1 MVKIEKKLSWHIQQ
15 SFKFQLMFSNHFA
28 FKSGESHVD
37 CDLLLL
43 LLWSNCSPNSN
54 YILNPQPCIQKAQHR
69 KLVGFNHAK
78 KFPIKFGWRSRHTES
93 VVALRQRLG
102 EFFYYGNIFGG
113 LFKKDRSLFRVV
125 LNYSCYTVVCD
136 WESSR
141 LHLCSKMRSLW
152 QSITCIENPSSRLNW
167 ICVC

>member
-1 MVKIEKKLSWHIQQ
+1 MHLKRGLSWSETRSLLKFIETILKISAMSLECIFLNIFWPRLRKKLSWHIQQ

-78 KFPIKFGWRSRHTES
+78 KFPIKFGWRRRHTDILEK
-93 VVALRQRLG
+93 
-102 EFFYYGNIFGG
+102 E
-113 LFKKDRSLFRVV
+113 
-125 LNYSCYTVVCD
+125 
-136 WESSR
+136 
-141 LHLCSKMRSLW
+141 
-152 QSITCIENPSSRLNW
+152 
-167 ICVC
+167 